1 MLAPMASEIANLSG
15 LTGGERALDLAT
27 GTGIIAREL
36 AQLTDHVVG
45 ADISLGVLEKAQG
58 LSGKG
63 ISLAASDAHR
73 LPFRNRVFDLVSCG
87 LSLSHFFLNVTA
99 ALREIQRVLRPGG
112 RFINSAW
119 GTEGES
125 PTKTAA
131 IEVRNKY
138 LEDRELTFEGAF
150 GEDVW
155 AVVELGTETLRRVGF
170 EDIEVKTSR
179 LSGEHASQS
188 DALNVALAWPITRYR
203 ISRLGP
209 DDQRKLKEE
218 TAAAIR
224 ELDDL
229 HWFSELHY
237 YQANSRGE

>member
-1 MLAPMASEIANLSG
+1 MLAPMANEIANLSG

-36 AQLTDHVVG
+36 TQLTDRVVG

-58 LSGKG
+58 LSENG

-87 LSLSHFFLNVTA
+87 LSLSHFSNVTA

-112 RFINSAW
+112 RFIASAW

-125 PTKTAA
+125 PAKTAA

-138 LEDRELTFEGAF
+138 LKDRELTFEGAF

-179 LSGEHASQS
+179 LSGEHASHS

-203 ISRLGP
+203 ISRLGQ